1 MLKAILVR
9 MQKGKR
15 NSLLEDEGILSITG
29 KIVIVAENLASLC
42 STIVERAEIVNDEI
56 GYVAE
61 EISKQS
67 IKRAICF
74 LFLSFFLFFFFLL
87 SKMQEERDKLKK
99 ELLSK
104 KRSSA

>member
-74 LFLSFFLFFFFLL
+74 LFLSFFFFFFLL

>member
-74 LFLSFFLFFFFLL
+74 LFLSFFFFFFFL